1 MKPGFALSLSA
12 EGIVLLHRAAGGW
25 RNVGSVALDSDDLSG
40 QLAALKAKGDTLE
53 PNGQC
58 KLIIPNDQIR
68 YLTIE
73 TGISDQESRRRLAR
87 AALEGATP
95 YAVSDLAFDLSE
107 DGSQTHIAAVAYE
120 TLAEAESFAVENGFT
135 PASFVATPGDTGFL
149 GEPFFGAAPSLGDV
163 EITPDG
169 IAVVDIGPAELP
181 SAPPA
186 KPPAVVPADTGGKA
200 SLPGSTSSPVEAL
213 PKAPAASS
221 PAQVEDQVTAE
232 EATIEDSGPIA
243 GFSSRRR
250 KSSGTAPASPKP
262 PAQATPAPQKSA
274 PSAVSPEAAAP
285 VTTKPV
291 QAPPAKGDGAAKP
304 SGAAAAPKVDAAMPA
319 GPTPALAPEVKPSA
333 SAKPVST
340 NPENSGAAKAIPQ
353 APAPGASAE
362 LSRKP
367 TVVKA
372 PPPAAVHPKGPAVSD
387 TAAKAANSLT
397 QAAENS
403 QGSKGKPRFLGLI
416 LTAVLLLAMAAIA
429 AFALFSEGGLF
440 FSSERPPVE
449 QTTVPPLDEP
459 VEGET
464 GATEETPTTVE
475 QPTAS
480 PPDPS
485 APTDVPIAE
494 VETEPDSIAPQVSA
508 IPSQPDPGVVELSDL
523 AQPGNAAPPETDSQ
537 LDAST
542 GQPVLDALE
551 DNASEQAASDALSE
565 AALYAAT
572 GIWQQVPQIAEVPAL
587 VSLDDIYIASI
598 DNSNLSQDAVA
609 LPGAPEHDSD
619 PAPDALSSPAAAG
632 SDFALDNRGLVTATP
647 EGTLNPDG
655 VMVYLGRP
663 SVTPPPTPVRTAPE
677 AANEAA
683 ENARLA
689 SLSLK
694 RPRPRPSD
702 LLERA
707 ERALLGGLSREE
719 LSRVRPRA
727 RPASLKTEEQES
739 QPVSDLAIATSTT
752 PRARPANFA
761 NLVDRATRQREA
773 ATESSATAAAVVAP
787 RSVTPSIPSS
797 ASVARQATVNNALN
811 LRRINLIGVSG
822 KPSNRQALVLM
833 PTGRTHQVQ
842 VGDRLDGGTVVAI
855 SDTQLQYQKRGT
867 NTTLRLPK
875 D

>member
-25 RNVGSVALDSDDLSG
+25 RNVGSVALDSDDLAG
-40 QLAALKAKGDTLE
+40 QLADLKAKGDTLE

-135 PASFVATPGDTGFL
+135 PASFVAIPGETGFL

-181 SAPPA
+181 SPPPA
-186 KPPAVVPADTGGKA
+186 DPPAVVPADTGGKA
-200 SLPGSTSSPVEAL
+200 SIPASTSSPVEAL

-250 KSSGTAPASPKP
+250 KSSGATPASPKP
-262 PAQATPAPQKSA
+262 PAQAKPAAQKSA

-291 QAPPAKGDGAAKP
+291 QTPPAKGDGAAKP

-319 GPTPALAPEVKPSA
+319 GTTPALAPEVKPSA

-372 PPPAAVHPKGPAVSD
+372 PPPAAVHPKGPAVSG

-403 QGSKGKPRFLGLI
+403 QGNKGKPRFLGLI

-485 APTDVPIAE
+485 AAADVPVAE

-523 AQPGNAAPPETDSQ
+523 ALPSDAASPETDSQ

-551 DNASEQAASDALSE
+551 DNASQQAATEALSQ

-572 GIWQQVPQIAEVPAL
+572 GIWQQVPEIAEVPAL

-609 LPGAPEHDSD
+609 LPEAPEHDSD

-663 SVTPPPTPVRTAPE
+663 SVVPPPTPVRTAPE

-702 LLERA
+702 LMERA

-773 ATESSATAAAVVAP
+773 ATENSATAAAVVAP

-797 ASVARQATVNNALN
+797 ASVARQATVKNALN

-833 PTGRTHQVQ
+833 PTGRTRQVQ